1 MPVALTDTLLRLADR
16 GLFRPRFRKA
26 LPIVHYRRAPRGR
39 EEPGVTDGESARV
52 AGRHGHARVA
62 VLTIID
68 EEFNAVREVFG
79 ATDEIG
85 TTGIYAPARADLA
98 DGGVAGQFPF
108 VLAQSPERS
117 NIPASEATRQLSA
130 AFRPE
135 IFVVVGIAGG
145 VRRANMSGGGVV
157 WSGASTGD
165 VVIASYVHYGEYAK
179 HLPGGTRRRYFQ
191 IDHPAAGLVQM
202 HGKAPE
208 RDLSGPPWHAA
219 IRAPRPAAGAPAV
232 TVGEIL
238 AVEAVAAAPDRD
250 AQAAML
256 AAYDNAVAVDMESMG
271 VGRAMHEIRA
281 SVHYNPRWM
290 CVRGISD
297 PVLVY
302 PEDPDDRKAAILE
315 AGAAS
320 DNDAQRKAW
329 KPYAAEAAAVYARL
343 IVERILRT
351 SRPAVPADDGAPQW
365 AFPPRPEN
373 VGA

>member
-1 MPVALTDTLLRLADR
+1 MADAELARL
-16 GLFRPRFRKA
+16 
-26 LPIVHYRRAPRGR
+26 
-39 EEPGVTDGESARV
+39 

-68 EEFNAVREVFG
+68 EEFEAVREVFG
-79 ATDEIG
+79 ATDEID
-85 TTGIYAPARADLA
+85 TTGIYAPGPEDAP
-98 DGGVAGQFPF
+98 GGDAVKQFPF

-117 NIPASEATRQLSA
+117 NVPASEATRQLAA

-145 VRRANMSGGGVV
+145 VRRARMSDGGVV

-191 IDHPAAGLVQM
+191 IDHPSAGLVQM
-202 HGKAPE
+202 HGKTPE
-208 RDLSGPPWHAA
+208 RNLSGPPWHEA
-219 IRAPRPAAGAPAV
+219 IRAKRPVEGTPAV

-238 AVEAVAAAPDRD
+238 AVEAVAADPDRE
-250 AQAAML
+250 AQATML
-256 AAYDNAVAVDMESMG
+256 ADYDNAAAVDMESMG
-271 VGRAMHEIRA
+271 VGRAMHEIRS

-302 PEDPDDRKAAILE
+302 PDDPVERDAAVRDAGVED
-315 AGAAS
+315 

-343 IVERILRT
+343 IVERILR
-351 SRPAVPADDGAPQW
+351 SGRPPVPADAGAPQW
-365 AFPPRPEN
+365 AFPARPET
-373 VGA
+373 VSG